1 MLPGHGLYRFHF
13 CEALRF
19 FLLCHCS
26 HLAIAHPAVTCNNQL
41 WPLVTRD
48 FGHDASLRM
57 DEREFFDE
65 RPEKKVAT
73 LNCPH
78 CQQSAEYEINWL
90 VRTKKKQLSGRA
102 DERDR
107 ARFAKARSYML
118 RRDDMMAC
126 KNMRCR
132 KRFEISGVQSVVFTE

>member
-1 MLPGHGLYRFHF
+1 M
-13 CEALRF
+13 E
-19 FLLCHCS
+19 
-26 HLAIAHPAVTCNNQL
+26 
-41 WPLVTRD
+41 
-48 FGHDASLRM
+48 
-57 DEREFFDE
+57 EREFFDE
-65 RPEKKVAT
+65 RPEKKTAT

-78 CQQSAEYEINWL
+78 CQQAAEYEINWL

-107 ARFAKARSYML
+107 ARFAKAKSYML